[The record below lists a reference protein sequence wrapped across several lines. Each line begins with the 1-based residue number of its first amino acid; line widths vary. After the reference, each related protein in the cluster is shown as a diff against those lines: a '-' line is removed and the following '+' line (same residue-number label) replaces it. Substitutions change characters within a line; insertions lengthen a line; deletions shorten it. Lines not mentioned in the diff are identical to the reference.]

1 MLAKTLSAAIS
12 GLEVSAVEVEVDLRR
27 QLESQESQRGT
38 VMTIGGLPD
47 TAIRESR
54 ERIWAALRETGAFLP
69 QNSRITVNLAPADLR
84 KSGTAFDLPIALCLM
99 RLLGQMPAPS
109 TLERTMVIG
118 ELALDGGV
126 RPTRGAL
133 SIAMAARGM
142 GLERLI
148 VPQENAREAAMAE
161 GIDVFGVQT
170 LREALE
176 LLANPG
182 ARQPQ
187 PSEASALFTV
197 EREDGPDFSDVKGQE
212 SAKRAI
218 VAAAAGGHNLL
229 LIGNPGCGKTLMAKR
244 IPGILPPLT
253 LPEALEVT
261 KIHSIAGVLDSR
273 RGLVTLRPFRSP
285 HHTISDGGLVGGS
298 ANPRPGELS
307 LAHNGVL
314 FLGEL
319 PEFRRSTLEVR
330 RQPLESGEVT
340 LARASGTFT
349 FPAKVML
356 VAAMN
361 PCPCGYYN
369 DPTHTCRCAPNA
381 ILKYQSRVSGPLLD
395 RIDIQIEV
403 PPVEASSLP
412 LAAAGEPSAA
422 IRARVLA
429 ARAVQAARYRG
440 MPSVHTNAEVHG
452 RDLADVCR
460 FTRKDCEDLVHL
472 IERLHLSARAYD
484 KVLRVAR
491 TIADLAESEAVLPE
505 HLNNAI
511 LYRRMDS
518 SENSFW
524 L

>member
-314 FLGEL
+314 FLDEL
-319 PEFRRSTLEVR
+319 PEFRRSTLEVL

-361 PCPCGYYN
+361 PCPCGYYG
-369 DPTHTCRCAPNA
+369 
-381 ILKYQSRVSGPLLD
+381 SRVRRCTYTPFQIQSYRSRLSGPLVDRLD
-395 RIDIQIEV
+395 MHIEIASVTHDQLIGRRNGLSSQTMREQVLQARDIQYRRFQGTSV
-403 PPVEASSLP
+403 RCNADM
-412 LAAAGEPSAA
+412 AGRLLDECCHLGPDEQTLVRQ
-422 IRARVLA
+422 II
-429 ARAVQAARYRG
+429 
-440 MPSVHTNAEVHG
+440 T
-452 RDLADVCR
+452 DLR
-460 FTRKDCEDLVHL
+460 
-472 IERLHLSARAYD
+472 LSARAYD
-484 KVLRVAR
+484 RILKVAR
-491 TIADLAESEAVLPE
+491 TLADLDGHPDISAVNLREA
-505 HLNNAI
+505 AT
-511 LYRRMDS
+511 YRFLDRQ
-518 SENSFW
+518 E
-524 L
+524 